1 MGKPKKSDFLKSAQK
16 GEFNNQPG
24 NKGGQVSSKA
34 NFVTKSNPARK
45 KG

>member
-24 NKGGQVSSKA
+24 KSGQVSSKA